1 MPAADISVNKRS
13 LHLCSPKE
21 TKIDLLKI
29 CFSEPLGHPET
40 QDAAPQTTR
49 TIQLDDNDARQC
61 AHFEAIIE
69 NDLGIQKMA
78 VRGHD
83 KENRPIIVKFCR
95 EAKWSVESPHADE
108 GFTMS
113 QLYVAERAI
122 AVAELSSLGTNEKL
136 TAIFDFGAYDS
147 SHAPPITVM
156 VETLKA
162 LQANYPERLGKA
174 LILDTPYWMQA
185 VMQLVSPFLSAATRD
200 KLTLLGSS
208 ILPRLWSSGPSAEE
222 VRLSAVR
229 AIVDPD
235 QAMPFMLPDASRTS
249 DIDVTHQ
256 LRRVPF
262 FELYDSIPV
271 VMEST

>member
-1 MPAADISVNKRS
+1 
-13 LHLCSPKE
+13 LCSPKE

-29 CFSEPLGHPET
+29 CFSEPLGHPESQAT
-40 QDAAPQTTR
+40 APQTTR
-49 TIQLDDNDARQC
+49 IIQLDDTDERQC

-69 NDLGIQKMA
+69 NDLGIQKMV

-83 KENRPIIVKFCR
+83 KEKRPIIVKFCR

-108 GFTMS
+108 GFTMA

-136 TAIFDFGAYDS
+136 TAIFDFSAYDS

-208 ILPRLWSSGPSAEE
+208 ILPRIWSSGPSAEE
-222 VRLSAVR
+222 VRLSTVR

-235 QAMPFMLPDASRTS
+235 QAMPFMLPDARRTS
-249 DIDVTHQ
+249 DIDITHQ

-262 FELYDSIPV
+262 FELYDSVPAAMEAIGV
-271 VMEST
+271 VV